1 MVSRPAAGALG
12 GRVALFGA
20 TGFIGPY
27 LVRRLRRQGADVAV
41 LARPTSDTS
50 DIEPLGVT
58 IIRGD
63 ITDAAAVRRA
73 IEGADV
79 VYYAA
84 RARGRAASTFACHH
98 EVNVVGLELAVRTAI
113 DARVQRFVHCGTA
126 GVLGYQ
132 SNRPMPETDRPTPDT
147 HYRRTK
153 LMAEHVVHRYR
164 DRIPIVTAR
173 LSSVYGPGSRTL
185 LDVTRDVSSGRVTA
199 FGRGGGFCHFTHVD
213 DIVNGL
219 LLCATHPA
227 APGATYHV
235 AAEPIPTLRGIY
247 EAIAAALGVPFT
259 WRSLPGSALAAQATR
274 LITRVGGSIGL
285 ESQRLQMIKFFTWP
299 RAYDSTRARQ
309 ELGYRSRVSIQD
321 GMKQLVD
328 WYRDAGLLEGLYGE
342 VKRHA

>member
-1 MVSRPAAGALG
+1 MSRSAADALC

-20 TGFIGPY
+20 TGFIGPH
-27 LVRRLRRQGADVAV
+27 LVRRLRSQGADVTV
-41 LARPTSDTS
+41 LARVTSDTS
-50 DIEPLGVT
+50 SIEQLGAT

-63 ITDAAAVRRA
+63 VTDAMAVRRT
-73 IEGADV
+73 IEGADI

-84 RARGRAASTFACHH
+84 VARGREASMFPYNYQ
-98 EVNVVGLELAVRTAI
+98 VNVVGLELAIRSAI
-113 DARVQRFVHCGTA
+113 DARVQRLVHCGTA

-132 SNRPMPETDRPTPDT
+132 SNRPVPENDRPTPDT

-185 LDVTRDVSSGRVTA
+185 LGLARDVLSGRVTA
-199 FGRGGGFCHFTHVD
+199 FGPGERFCHFTHVD
-213 DIVNGL
+213 DIVDGL
-219 LLCATHPA
+219 LLCAVHPA
-227 APGATYHV
+227 APGVTYHL

-247 EAIAAALGVPFT
+247 DAIAAALGVRFR
-259 WRSLPGSALAAQATR
+259 WRSLPGSAVAAQATR
-274 LITRVGGSIGL
+274 LLTWMGGPVGL

-309 ELGYRSRVSIQD
+309 ELGYHSRVTIQN

-328 WYRDAGLLEGLYGE
+328 WYRDAGLLEAPYAE
-342 VKRHA
+342 ARPHE